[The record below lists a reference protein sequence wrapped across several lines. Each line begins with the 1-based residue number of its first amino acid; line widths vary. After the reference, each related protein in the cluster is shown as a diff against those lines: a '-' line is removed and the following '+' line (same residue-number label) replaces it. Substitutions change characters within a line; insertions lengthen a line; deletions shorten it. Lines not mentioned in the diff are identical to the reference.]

1 MLSAAE
7 NPPPC
12 RRIGEL
18 EALASELVAILNTP
32 WWPEPPDRYPGRL
45 PDKADVLVVG
55 GGIAGTSLLLH
66 LQQRRI
72 DAVLVERGHLAS
84 GASGRN
90 AGFLLAG
97 VAASYAE
104 AVRTYGREKARQV
117 WEITNENHDR
127 MVEAARGQ
135 EVGHRRLGSA
145 TLASGDE
152 ERQQLVESEQLL
164 HEDGFKASWD
174 GRRLVHPRDGEIN
187 PSLMVATL
195 ARQAAEGAIREGV
208 EVTELRARRNDVE
221 VRAGED
227 ICVAGVVILAT
238 NAYTSLLV
246 PSVKIRPTRAQ
257 MLAAEPPTGTVSD
270 VPTYSHFGY
279 RYWRQLP
286 SGEFLIGGWR
296 DTSMES
302 ELTTDAEPTDD
313 IQHHIDEALPGLGVT
328 THVTHRW
335 AGIMGFTESGLP
347 VAGPLQGMPNVYICA
362 GFNGHGMGFAFMTAK
377 QVAESI

>member
-1 MLSAAE
+1 V
-7 NPPPC
+7 
-12 RRIGEL
+12 G
-18 EALASELVAILNTP
+18 ILNTP
-32 WWPEPPDRYPGRL
+32 WWEPPPDRYPGRL
-45 PDKADVLVVG
+45 PDKADVLIIG
-55 GGIAGTSLLLH
+55 GGIAGVSLLHH
-66 LQQRRI
+66 LERRRI
-72 DAVLVERGHLAS
+72 DAVLVERTHLAS

-104 AVRTYGREKARQV
+104 AVRTYGREKAREV

-152 ERQQLVESEQLL
+152 EHTQLIESDQLL
-164 HEDGFKASWD
+164 REDGFKASWD
-174 GRRLVHPRDGEIN
+174 GRRLIHPRDGEID
-187 PSLMVATL
+187 PSRMVAAL
-195 ARQAAEGAIREGV
+195 ARQATDGAIREGV
-208 EVTELRARRNDVE
+208 DVTELRARRHEVE
-221 VRAGED
+221 VRAGGD
-227 ICVAGVVILAT
+227 SCAAGIVILAT
-238 NAYTSLLV
+238 NAYTPLLV
-246 PSVKIRPTRAQ
+246 PSVKIQPTRAQ
-257 MLAAEPPTGTVSD
+257 MLAAAPPSGTVCD

-302 ELTTDAEPTDD
+302 ELTYESEPTDE
-313 IQHHIDEALPGLGVT
+313 IQHHIDEALPALGVT
-328 THVTHRW
+328 TQVTHRW

-347 VAGPLQGMPNVYICA
+347 LAGPLEGMPNVYICA

>member
-1 MLSAAE
+1 MGILS
-7 NPPPC
+7 
-12 RRIGEL
+12 
-18 EALASELVAILNTP
+18 TP
-32 WWPEPPDRYPGRL
+32 WWPPTPDRYPGRL
-45 PDKADVLVVG
+45 PDKADVLVIG

-66 LQQRRI
+66 LERRRI
-72 DAVLVERGHLAS
+72 GAVLVERGQLAS

-104 AVRTYGREKARQV
+104 AVRTFGRERARQV

-127 MVEAARGQ
+127 MIEAARGQ

-152 ERQQLVESEQLL
+152 EREHLIESEQLL
-164 HEDGFKASWD
+164 HEDGFEATWD

-187 PSLMVATL
+187 PSLMVAAL

-208 EVTELRARRNDVE
+208 EITELHARRNDVE
-221 VRAGED
+221 VRAGD
-227 ICVAGVVILAT
+227 DTCIAGVVILAT
-238 NAYTSLLV
+238 NAYTPQLV
-246 PSVKIRPTRAQ
+246 PSVKIQPTRAQ
-257 MLAAEPPTGTVSD
+257 MLAAEPPTGTVCD
-270 VPTYSHFGY
+270 MPTYSHFGY

-286 SGEFLIGGWR
+286 SGEFLVGGWR
-296 DTSMES
+296 DTSMDS
-302 ELTTDAEPTDD
+302 ELTTDAEPTDE
-313 IQHHIDEALPGLGVT
+313 IQHHIDEALPALGVT
-328 THVTHRW
+328 TQVTHRW

-347 VAGPLQGMPNVYICA
+347 LAGPLKGMPNVYICA
-362 GFNGHGMGFAFMTAK
+362 GFNGHGMGFAFVTAK